1 MIDFTV
7 SIDENDEMA
16 FEDLVIVVE
25 KFFRMYPSGEI
36 TNSENDVMLY
46 KETDKL
52 YGARG
57 SMYDGPSYT
66 SSIFEATRML
76 LGKEEE
82 E

>member
-7 SIDENDEMA
+7 SVDENDEMV

-25 KFFRMYPSGEI
+25 KFFRMYPDGEI
-36 TNSENDVMLY
+36 TNSENGVMLY

-52 YGARG
+52 YGAQG
-57 SMYDGPSYT
+57 SMYDGPAYT